1 MMHRTLLL
9 LALALTLA
17 TALPGFAQDEA
28 DVDACVR
35 DAAENAGWVLP
46 WTLAEALELRTELDE
61 IIQRCSD
68 AETGEADEGGEEAA
82 PAPSAAEDGIPR
94 TMYVRTSARRVNLR
108 SSPTTTAPV
117 VATLAHGAPVEVLTS
132 VRGGEFA
139 GSKRWFLTH
148 IDNNPAW
155 IHSAL
160 LSETRPAPR
169 AQAQQRVQEQPAPD
183 AGDQGCLGYWLS
195 SGGRTRVPGD
205 DGHDTCWQYEAATTQ
220 CETWSSYESI
230 ERGAKSPGTG
240 WFHGGLVNDGGRLC
254 ILWLLNPVEVVP

>member
-1 MMHRTLLL
+1 M
-9 LALALTLA
+9 
-17 TALPGFAQDEA
+17 
-28 DVDACVR
+28 
-35 DAAENAGWVLP
+35 
-46 WTLAEALELRTELDE
+46 
-61 IIQRCSD
+61 
-68 AETGEADEGGEEAA
+68 
-82 PAPSAAEDGIPR
+82 
-94 TMYVRTSARRVNLR
+94 
-108 SSPTTTAPV
+108 
-117 VATLAHGAPVEVLTS
+117 
-132 VRGGEFA
+132 
-139 GSKRWFLTH
+139 
-148 IDNNPAW
+148 
-155 IHSAL
+155 

-254 ILWLLNPVEVVP
+254 ILWLLNPVEVAP